1 MIYADRSSSRGPD
14 IAWLAKAEQR
24 RARTAH
30 LIARPEAG
38 VELRWDA
45 VLLRELRPLLTELFA
60 SKCAYCES
68 PLGVTDTSQAE
79 LFRPRAMAINFD
91 GETTRPGYWWLAYA
105 WENLYLACAEC
116 NRNKGN
122 RFPVA
127 GSRALR
133 PDDDLATEHALLL
146 DPCAD
151 DPEEHLLFNE
161 DGLAA
166 SASTIDAN
174 GHDRGAI
181 TIDVLGLNR
190 PGLVEARRQAAAAL
204 HARGHVDEAAP
215 YVAMQRQLHGEDA
228 QAKQV
233 KEQVFVYQQAHEE
246 DLRRSSVSDNINREA
261 LQTQLIHAIDIVNF
275 RGIDNLRFEFGVG
288 DGERCGWT
296 MLLGENGVGKSS
308 VLQALAL
315 ALMGVDRELALL
327 EIEPED
333 LLRRGTTEGH
343 IRLFFSADAEP
354 LEVSLTDTGIEYVGS
369 SARPRM
375 IVLGF
380 GSSRWLPRP
389 GGFEPDRGEFI
400 RVHNLFN
407 PFVPLA
413 DTIGWLGR
421 LDSDDFEKT
430 ERALLRLLRLD
441 AGEELVRDNGDVL
454 VRAASQPVDEA
465 VSLRQL
471 SDGYQ
476 AVIAMVGD
484 IMELLS
490 PKRIA
495 MEAAE
500 GLVLVDE
507 IGSHLHP
514 RWKMQAVARLRE
526 AFPKLQ
532 FVTTTHE
539 PLCLRGLHDR
549 LDRVIVM
556 RRDSQGRIVLVPDL
570 PSVEALRVDQLLTSP
585 HFGLHSTMDEETE
598 ALFNEY
604 YLLLAHPR
612 RTKAQQA
619 RIAELREQLDTRDQ
633 LGANRRERLMLEAID
648 NYLAREAQTL
658 RDGGQPLLKQETS
671 ERLAAIL
678 DETGGLP

>member
-1 MIYADRSSSRGPD
+1 MIRVDRSSSPGPD
-14 IAWLAKAEQR
+14 ERWLAKAAHR
-24 RARTAH
+24 RKE
-30 LIARPEAG
+30 LIARFHEM
-38 VELRWDA
+38 VELRYDA
-45 VLLRELRPLLTELFA
+45 GLLRELRPLLTELFA

-68 PLGVTDTSQAE
+68 SLGVTDLSQTE
-79 LFRPRAMAINFD
+79 LFRPRAMAVNLD
-91 GETTRPGYWWLAYA
+91 GETTRPGYWWLAYE
-105 WENLYLACAEC
+105 WGNLYLACAEC

-122 RFPVA
+122 RFPVV
-127 GSRALR
+127 GPRALR
-133 PDDDLATEHALLL
+133 PDDDLAKERGLLL

-161 DGLAA
+161 DGLVA
-166 SASTIDAN
+166 SASEIDVD

-181 TIDVLGLNR
+181 TIDILGLNR
-190 PGLVEARRQAAAAL
+190 PGLVEARRQATAVL
-204 HARGHVDEAAP
+204 KARGHVDEAGP
-215 YVAMQRQLHGEDA
+215 YVAMQRQLHREDA
-228 QAKQV
+228 PAKRA
-233 KEQVFVYQQAHEE
+233 KEAVFVYQQAHEE
-246 DLRRSSVSDNINREA
+246 DLRRSSVSENVNREA
-261 LQTQLIHAIDIVNF
+261 LQTQNIHAIEIVNF
-275 RGIDNLRFEFGVG
+275 RGIDRLEFEFGVG

-315 ALMGVDRELALL
+315 ALMGADHQALP
-327 EIEPED
+327 EIDPEE
-333 LLRRGTTEGH
+333 LLRRGTKDGH
-343 IRLFFSADAEP
+343 VRLFFSADSEP
-354 LEVSLTDTGIEYVGS
+354 LEVRLTPTAIEYVGS

-389 GGFEPDRGEFI
+389 GGFQPDRGEFI
-400 RVHNLFN
+400 RVRNLFN

-413 DTIGWLGR
+413 DTIGWLGT
-421 LDSDDFEKT
+421 LSDDEFAKT

-441 AGEELVRDNGDVL
+441 AGEELVRADGDVL
-454 VRAASQPVDEA
+454 VRTAGQPLEEA
-465 VSLRQL
+465 VDLRQL

-490 PKRIA
+490 PKRID

-526 AFPKLQ
+526 AFPNLQ
-532 FVTTTHE
+532 FVATTHE
-539 PLCLRGLHDR
+539 PLCLRGLRDR
-549 LDRVIVM
+549 LDRVIVLQ
-556 RRDSQGRIVLVPDL
+556 RDSQRRVALVPDL

-585 HFGLHSTMDEETE
+585 HFGLFSTMDEETE

-604 YLLLAHPR
+604 YLLLAQPKR
-612 RTKAQQA
+612 SGTQEE
-619 RIAELREQLDTRDQ
+619 RIAELRRQLDTRDQ
-633 LGANRRERLMLEAID
+633 LGANRRENLMLEAID
-648 NYLAREAQTL
+648 EYLAREAETL
-658 RDGGQPLLKQETS
+658 REGGQPLLKQQTS

-678 DETGGLP
+678 DEAGELP